1 MVSFGSYLLGAF
13 ELVLVVGSVAFSGYR
28 LRARL
33 LPSWAGAPARLVE
46 AIVAIAL
53 VLWISELLGT
63 FDLFYSGLLVAA
75 CVLVA
80 GVLALLPAG
89 GGGAGVPRGA
99 GDAEHPSTVG
109 DAAPTGAAGQS
120 AWSLVVMVAV
130 IAIVVGHWAITTK
143 HALDRGIFNFDSLW
157 YHMPFAADMAQGH
170 SVTAIHYVD
179 TVFTNWFYPQ
189 NSELLH
195 AVGILLTGRDT
206 LSLFLNFGW
215 LGVALL
221 SAWCIGR
228 PYGRGALAVVAA
240 AILLDCHTL
249 VVRDPG
255 AAKNDLAAAALGLA
269 AIAILVEA
277 WAQARAAERAGR
289 GEGGRSLAPGWAL
302 GAAGLATGMAA
313 GTRVTVLAM
322 AAAMSLA
329 VIVLAPR
336 GRRRAAAGWWFG
348 PALAGGAFWYLRNLV
363 VAGNPLP
370 EIAHVGPI
378 TLPHPEQLQQGRPN
392 HSIAHYATDTAVW
405 RHYFAPGLHEA
416 FGALW
421 PLVVLGAALAALSA
435 LLWGRDRV
443 LRWIGGIALFGLL
456 AYLFTPLSAAGAEGE
471 PVGFGINI
479 RYVIPALL
487 AGIVLVP
494 LPRFFDRSSRQW
506 GLMAALVLVFLLTD
520 RPDAALHDKARVF
533 AVLFAILAVLLPA
546 AIWLARERGAAAGVV
561 VGACCALAIGAL
573 AIGYPLQ
580 RHYLQGRFANRGPHD
595 EQIPGLGLDSTYRWA
610 RGIEGARIGLAG
622 TTADFASYGLYGTD
636 LSNRVLPLGQ
646 KGPHGAFNAIP
657 TCSEFRAAVNEAE
670 LDYLVT
676 SPFLN
681 FLHTSHPVPSPE
693 ARWLRGESAVSPL
706 LRSGPVTVWKV
717 EGRLDPGAC
726 GPANAPLRE
735 IPNTPG
741 RASLIS
747 AHGLP
752 LGERPLPMGGGVA
765 RAAGDRG
772 PARAAPRRACDRGDQ
787 RRAATPDRPDLHR
800 RRAGRPLRRRHRLVP
815 AGRARRRPRGRG
827 GWPFARRCRLLAVP
841 ARRRRLRR
849 RPAAAGLTPTPRRS
863 RSRSPGSR
871 PRSPRRLAG

>member
-1 MVSFGSYLLGAF
+1 VVSFGSYLLGAF
-13 ELVLVVGSVAFSGYR
+13 ELVVAVGSVAFGAYR
-28 LRARL
+28 LRRRL

-46 AIVAIAL
+46 TIVAVA
-53 VLWISELLGT
+53 VLIWISELLGT

-75 CVLVA
+75 CALVA
-80 GVLALLPAG
+80 GVLALSTAG

-99 GDAEHPSTVG
+99 EDGGQPSTAGDAGQPSTVG
-109 DAAPTGAAGQS
+109 DAAPAGPAGRS
-120 AWSLVVMVAV
+120 AWSLLVMTAV
-130 IAIVVGHWAITTK
+130 IAVVVGHWAITTK

-157 YHMPFAADMAQGH
+157 YHMPFAVDMVQGH
-170 SVTAIHYVD
+170 SVTGMHYVD

-189 NSELLH
+189 NGELLH
-195 AVGILLTGRDT
+195 GVGILLTGRDT

-215 LGVALL
+215 LAVAFL

-228 PYGRGALAVVAA
+228 PYGRGAPAVVAA

-255 AAKNDLAAAALGLA
+255 AAKNDLAAAALVLA

-277 WAQARAAERAGR
+277 WAQARAAGR
-289 GEGGRSLAPGWAL
+289 EGSGGGKGTLSPGWAL
-302 GAAGLATGMAA
+302 AAAGLATGMAA

-322 AAAMSLA
+322 AAAMSLGA
-329 VIVLAPR
+329 IVLAPR
-336 GRRRAAAGWWFG
+336 GRRWAAAGWWFG
-348 PALAGGAFWYLRNLV
+348 PALAGGAFWYLRNLA

-378 TLPHPEQLQQGRPN
+378 SLPHPEQLQQGRPN

-416 FGALW
+416 FGVLW
-421 PLVVLGAALAALSA
+421 PLVVLGAALAALYA
-435 LLWGRDRV
+435 LLRGRDRI
-443 LRWIGGIALFGLL
+443 LRWVGGIALFGLL

-494 LPRFFDRSSRQW
+494 LPRFFDRRPRQW

-520 RPDAALHDKARVF
+520 RPDAALHDEARVF
-533 AVLFAILAVLLPA
+533 AVLFAILAVLVPA
-546 AIWLARERGAAAGVV
+546 GIWLARERGLAAAAAL
-561 VGACCALAIGAL
+561 GACCALAIGVL
-573 AIGYPLQ
+573 AGGYPLQ
-580 RHYLQGRFANRGPHD
+580 RHYLQGRFANAGPHD

-610 RGIEGARIGLAG
+610 RGVEDARIGLAG

-636 LSNRVLPLGQ
+636 LSNRVIPLGQ

-657 TCSEFRAAVNEAE
+657 TCSGFRAAVNEAD
-670 LDYLVT
+670 LDYLLT

-681 FLHTSHPVPSPE
+681 FLHTSRPVPSPE
-693 ARWLRGESAVSPL
+693 ARWLRGEGAVSPL

-717 EGRLDPGAC
+717 EGRLDPGGC

-735 IPNTPG
+735 IPNTP
-741 RASLIS
+741 
-747 AHGLP
+747 
-752 LGERPLPMGGGVA
+752 
-765 RAAGDRG
+765 AA
-772 PARAAPRRACDRGDQ
+772 
-787 RRAATPDRPDLHR
+787 
-800 RRAGRPLRRRHRLVP
+800 
-815 AGRARRRPRGRG
+815 
-827 GWPFARRCRLLAVP
+827 
-841 ARRRRLRR
+841 
-849 RPAAAGLTPTPRRS
+849 
-863 RSRSPGSR
+863 
-871 PRSPRRLAG
+871 